1 MERLK
6 ERFKVAKKAI
16 STLKVLTEISALS
29 DIERDAM
36 IQRFEYS
43 FEATWKAIKSYIEIE
58 EGLTVSSPKS
68 VIRASF
74 ELNLLND
81 TDSRLALAMVDDRN
95 LTSHTY
101 NEHLANEITSR
112 IPGHY
117 KILEKWLSA
126 TTLRITQ

>member
-1 MERLK
+1 MERLR
-6 ERFKVAKKAI
+6 ERLEVAKNAI
-16 STLKVLTEISALS
+16 ATLKVLTELSSLS

-43 FEATWKAIKSYIEIE
+43 FEASWKAIKRYIEVV

-74 ELNLLND
+74 EVNLLSDID
-81 TDSRLALAMVDDRN
+81 TRLALAMVDDRN

-101 NEHLANEITSR
+101 NEQLANKIASR
-112 IPGHY
+112 IPEHC
-117 KILEKWLSA
+117 KILDKWLSA
-126 TTLRITQ
+126 VNV